1 MALAGIGGNSIESVK
16 ANLTAYEVS
25 QWREYRLRRGSLNVG
40 RRVEQSTAHLMAWYH
55 NGKVKREHW
64 VDALELMPHEDD
76 VEIGFE
82 EQMLADM
89 QKDAD

>member
-1 MALAGIGGNSIESVK
+1 M
-16 ANLTAYEVS
+16 
-25 QWREYRLRRGSLNVG
+25 QWAEYRQRRGSLNVG
-40 RRVEQSTAHLMAWYH
+40 RRVEQSIGNLMAFYH
-55 NGKVKREHW
+55 NGKVKQEHW

-89 QKDAD
+89 QKDAVE